1 MPLVCFEG
9 YTSSSGISFLGR
21 LRVAFREER
30 SLQTVVGLGNLE
42 KSILSSHVGL
52 NKNS

>member
-1 MPLVCFEG
+1 MG
-9 YTSSSGISFLGR
+9 G

-42 KSILSSHVGL
+42 SSILSSHAGP